1 MFASLAAPQVTS
13 AATER
18 PVRVCLPPA
27 PHTTDWQKAWTPNER
42 LQVCVSLY
50 FRERLAALR
59 GVEVMA
65 EDWAGSVLFFS
76 GQEMTGTKAMPTLA
90 ELRAHAPVDV
100 AVLFGDRDGPVRC
113 TILSGKGAEVV
124 PAPAKADTLARLQAV
139 AERLG
144 PALGL
149 DAAATAVLGDGWHLP
164 SPVLEACLVSQRIAG
179 AWVTNSG
186 ESQLL
191 CLRRFI
197 QDVGK
202 HPMLAAAVL
211 RAGIVLS
218 ADSRKPERPAQDV
231 EMLRLSLVA
240 ALGTPAE
247 GDAVAFL
254 RRTAHGRDALEKELA
269 TLAAALTVDAA
280 EAVLDGKGAPEADP
294 HSLARGLG
302 AVRCL
307 AAVNS
312 ARLAPLLPRLAGNEN
327 AAVRAAA
334 GYALAAPESGPV
346 TLAAGL
352 AADRGPA
359 VAFAGHYA
367 LWRRGEKAEAGLP
380 IARSLFGAPATRTS
394 LVEEFLAGAGTH
406 EDEPRLRKLL
416 EGTTAERRLAFSG
429 LARLG
434 ALRAEDCRGCLQ
446 SADDGVLAIGL
457 KAMDA
462 KTAAACRDALVALAN
477 GPHGPAAES
486 ARRAL
491 RPLRPTDLPAQ
502 LAFDL
507 EVEHLYLRLR
517 AIEQMAKQPEP
528 WAALLL
534 ERATANPDPQ
544 VRAGALMAL
553 HAKAPE
559 AALKVLPRLLRDPMV
574 WVRVHASSLAAKLRA
589 PALGDA
595 VAAALAAETDAS
607 CRIYLE
613 AAQGKP
619 MPKAVN
625 AFDLGRTRLGL
636 CGYGR
641 GAAES
646 PLGWYYCLYPKVDD
660 VGRKA
665 HESGKTLIGR
675 TNTTAGNPVQV
686 LFHPVWRDL
695 WWTNLRK
702 ELTDLAH
709 LDGLVVGEET
719 MYAPAWSLWADGW
732 RCFCIEAGI
741 DAEKVAGDRT
751 KLSQPEARAFLDWEQ
766 ERVVDGFNRM
776 YDFIKLDQG
785 AQRPGFLVGTY
796 VPSQNGPNV
805 AEHRWKFD
813 VGGAYWYQA
822 DNRVRYNMIR
832 RFRTVWPGRPLMY
845 LVSGNAGL
853 PLLAHVNYKLQVPD
867 GLVLNRACNAYADA
881 ACAWAAGAEPGFFVA
896 WLFSGKDVKPGPNA
910 SGVWVW
916 LEDMARDS
924 KPLADGLENVWRGV
938 AGQYRLDA
946 EIRKTKGPNAV
957 PEDIAKQGD
966 AKGIALD
973 EADPAKD
980 PFAQRAAADR
990 ERSRLG
996 FFLEQK
1002 ALYDV
1007 ARAFA
1012 GLPRPRE
1019 DFAALMVGGATAL
1032 PQFAA
1037 LDGYDA
1043 VELLNLLPHC
1053 KLAKYRL
1060 IGIEVSAEAPVRD
1073 ATIAAVRAWLKEQP
1087 GLLYVRGFLSTDNA
1101 NEASTASDHDG
1112 RLLEDWPWEADITF
1126 VKDHYVVRGS
1136 GAKPLAG
1143 DAAAC
1148 TRASWR
1154 DAGFKG
1160 AVLFDCGKTS
1170 AEEFQSLLIALH
1182 KDLGVGIRAD
1192 GVPGMIRAK
1201 GDGVTACISNGSAA
1215 AEATVLG
1222 VDLFS
1227 GEANPVVGRGR
1238 SAAITVDNYRGA
1250 YAASYNGVSI
1260 LCDAP
1265 IEEVKPVAGGLEV
1278 RCAGL
1283 IRAAAARGD
1292 VTVRP
1297 QPPAVE
1303 GQTETILKWVLFG
1316 DTGGVARLPGAGS
1329 RLIFVRGT
1337 GILTFTAV
1345 PSK

>member
-1 MFASLAAPQVTS
+1 M
-13 AATER
+13 
-18 PVRVCLPPA
+18 
-27 PHTTDWQKAWTPNER
+27 N
-42 LQVCVSLY
+42 
-50 FRERLAALR
+50 
-59 GVEVMA
+59 
-65 EDWAGSVLFFS
+65 EDWAGAVLFFS
-76 GQEMTGTKAMPTLA
+76 GQEMTGAKTPPTLA
-90 ELRAHAPVDV
+90 EFRARAPVDAV
-100 AVLFGDRDGPVRC
+100 VLFGDRDSPFQC
-113 TILSGKGAEVV
+113 TILGDKGADVV
-124 PAPAKADTLARLQAV
+124 PAPAKADTLAWLQAV
-139 AERLG
+139 ATRLG

-149 DAAATAVLGDGWHLP
+149 DAAAIAALGDGWQLP
-164 SPVLEACLVSQRIAG
+164 SFVLEACLVSQRIAG

-197 QDVGK
+197 QDVGQY
-202 HPMLAAAVL
+202 PMLAAAVL

-218 ADSRKPERPAQDV
+218 ADGRKPERPAQDV
-231 EMLRLSLVA
+231 EMLRLALVA

-247 GDAVAFL
+247 DDAAAFL
-254 RRTAHGRDALEKELA
+254 RRTVHGRDTLEKELA
-269 TLAAALTVDAA
+269 GLAAALTVDAA
-280 EAVLDGKGAPEADP
+280 EAALDGKGAPEADP
-294 HSLARGLG
+294 RGLARGLS
-302 AVRCL
+302 AIRCL
-307 AAVNS
+307 AAANPS
-312 ARLAPLLPRLAGNEN
+312 RLSPLLPRLAAHEN

-346 TLAAGL
+346 ALPAKL
-352 AADRGPA
+352 AADREPA
-359 VAFAGHYA
+359 VALAGHYA

-380 IARSLFGAPATRTS
+380 IARRLFDAPAARSLRVQELIAGLGTR
-394 LVEEFLAGAGTH
+394 
-406 EDEPRLRKLL
+406 EDEPRLRKVMT
-416 EGTTAERRLAFSG
+416 GTMAERRLAFGG

-434 ALRAEDCRGCLQ
+434 ALSADDCRGCLQ
-446 SADDGVLAIGL
+446 SADDEVLAIGL

-462 KTAAACRDALVALAN
+462 KTAAACREALVALAN

-517 AIEQMAKQPEP
+517 AIEQLAKQPEP
-528 WAALLL
+528 WATTLL
-534 ERATANPDPQ
+534 ERATANADPQ

-553 HAKAPE
+553 HAKVPE
-559 AALKVLPRLLRDPMV
+559 AALKALPGLLRDPMV

-589 PALGDA
+589 PALNDA
-595 VAAALAAETDAS
+595 VATALAAETDAS

-625 AFDLGRTRLGL
+625 AFDLGRTRMGL

-646 PLGWYYCLYPKVDD
+646 PLGWYYCLDPKLDD
-660 VGRKA
+660 VGRQA
-665 HESGKTLIGR
+665 HAAGKTLIGR

-695 WWTNLRK
+695 WWTNLRR

-709 LDGLVVGEET
+709 LDGLVMGEET

-741 DAEKVAGDRT
+741 DAEKVGGDRA
-751 KLSQPEARAFLDWEQ
+751 KLSQAEARAFLDWEQ

-832 RFRTVWPGRPLMY
+832 RFRTVWPGRPLTY

-853 PLLAHVNYKLQVPD
+853 PLLAHVNYKLQVPE
-867 GLVLNRACNAYADA
+867 GLITNRSCNAYADA

-916 LEDMARDS
+916 LEDVARDS

-946 EIRKTKGPNAV
+946 EIRKTKGPDAA

-966 AKGIALD
+966 AKGTELD
-973 EADPAKD
+973 EADPTKD
-980 PFAQRAAADR
+980 IFSQRAAADR
-990 ERSRLG
+990 ERFRLG

-1019 DFAALMVGGATAL
+1019 DFPALMVGGATAL

-1043 VELLNLLPHC
+1043 AELLNLLPHC

-1060 IGIEVSAEAPVRD
+1060 IGIEVAPDAPVRD
-1073 ATIAAVRAWLKEQP
+1073 TTIAAVRVWLKEQP

-1112 RLLEDWPWEADITF
+1112 RLLEDWPWEADIAF
-1126 VKDHYVVRGS
+1126 AKDRYVVRGQA
-1136 GAKPLAG
+1136 AKALAG

-1170 AEEFQSLLIALH
+1170 AEDFHALLSTLH
-1182 KDLGVGIRAD
+1182 KDVGVGIKAD

-1227 GEANPVVGRGR
+1227 GEANPVVGKAR
-1238 SAAITVDNYRGA
+1238 SAAITGDNYRGT
-1250 YAASYNGVSI
+1250 YAAAYNGVSI

-1303 GQTETILKWVLFG
+1303 GTPEAILKWILFG
-1316 DTGGVARLPGAGS
+1316 DTGGVARPPGADSG
-1329 RLIFVRGT
+1329 LLFVRGT